1 MLTSSLAGVEAGKKA
16 AAEVLALQKRVLTVL
31 NNASAPESVGC
42 CMDSP
47 RNPVEALT
55 AEEVA
60 KRCQVPQ
67 QVGMVYK
74 IISHMAASGR
84 AVFAEGNCGT
94 LPKKF
99 HCVLRECEVED
110 LYDD

>member
-1 MLTSSLAGVEAGKKA
+1 ML
-16 AAEVLALQKRVLTVL
+16 
-31 NNASAPESVGC
+31 ESVGC

>member
-1 MLTSSLAGVEAGKKA
+1 
-16 AAEVLALQKRVLTVL
+16 
-31 NNASAPESVGC
+31 
-42 CMDSP
+42 
-47 RNPVEALT
+47 
-55 AEEVA
+55 
-60 KRCQVPQ
+60 
-67 QVGMVYK
+67 MVYK